1 MKKILPFL
9 IPLTFFAVILLHGRE
24 SNSEIV
30 SNVHFQEGELSP
42 TQLQKKVERLVF
54 DILSNYHYRKVPV
67 NDSLSEKI
75 LEEYIDNL
83 DPNKAYFLASDIAE
97 FDRFKFSIDD
107 DLAHG
112 DLNSAFVIYNTYQ
125 KRVKERFNFV
135 KSILERPQDFTIDES
150 YAPNREK
157 SLWSVDDNSLNEYW
171 RKDLKRQI
179 LDEKINSKKADTT
192 IVRELKD
199 RFKRSE
205 KYLTRAKSEDVF
217 QIFMNAYTE
226 SIDPHTSYMIPK
238 TASEFNKDMS
248 QSFEGIGATLR
259 LEGDYVTIMDLIP
272 GGPAFR
278 SKLIS
283 PKDRIVAVAQG
294 DEGAFTDIIG
304 WFTDDAV
311 KLIRGAKG
319 TVVRLK
325 ILKGSAAVGTPSVE
339 IRLVREKI
347 KIEEQTA
354 KKEVLTVKN
363 GDQISKIGLITIPM
377 FYRDF
382 EGARSKEKDFKS
394 TSADVKKFLNEFK
407 AEGGIDAVVIDLR
420 NNGGGSLLEAIDL
433 TGLFITK
440 GPVVQRKS
448 SEGRIS
454 TELDTNPELIY
465 DGPLAIMINR
475 FSASASEIFAAAIQD
490 YKRGIIIGEQS
501 YGKGTVQSVVDLTR
515 YMGDAE
521 PAGSLKITLEK
532 FYRINGSS
540 TQHKGVSP
548 DFALPSAFTAEEY
561 GESAQKSALPWD
573 MIATSVYQ
581 PINAVSSTI
590 QNKLLSNFQLRLKTN
605 TELVKLKADTE
616 KFKKYKEKNTVSLQV
631 DKRKKELEELKKQP
645 DETES
650 IVQAMGG
657 TVVEDPTKA
666 DKDKKEDK
674 HAKDVYLKETKQI
687 VMDWLKLTGSK
698 SPKVV
703 LKK

>member
-9 IPLTFFAVILLHGRE
+9 IPFTFFAVILLHGRE
-24 SNSEIV
+24 RV
-30 SNVHFQEGELSP
+30 SFLQDSSVAVQEGDITP
-42 TQLQKKVERLVF
+42 TDLQKKVERLVF

-67 NDSLSEKI
+67 NDSLSERI
-75 LEEYIDNL
+75 LEEYIKNL
-83 DPNKAYFLASDIAE
+83 DPNKAYFIASDIKN
-97 FDRFKFSIDD
+97 FDQFKFEIDNE
-107 DLAHG
+107 LAKG
-112 DLNSAFVIYNTYQ
+112 DLTAAFSIYNTYQ
-125 KRVKERFNFV
+125 KRLKERFEYV
-135 KSILERPQDFTIDES
+135 KSVLDSPQDFTADDS
-150 YAPNREK
+150 YSPNRDK
-157 SLWSVDDNSLNEYW
+157 LNWAEDVSALNDYW

-179 LDEKINSKKADTT
+179 LDEKINTKKADTT

-205 KYLTRAKSEDVF
+205 KYMTRAKSEDVF
-217 QIFMNAYTE
+217 QAFMNAYTE

-238 TASEFNKDMS
+238 TASEFNKDMA

-259 LEGDYVTIMDLIP
+259 LEGDYVTIMELIP

-283 PKDRIVAVAQG
+283 PKDRIVGVAQG

-311 KLIRGAKG
+311 KLIRGPKA

-325 ILKGSAAVGTPSVE
+325 ILKGGAATGTPPVE

-354 KKEVLTVKN
+354 KKEI
-363 GDQISKIGLITIPM
+363 ISQGTTKIGLITIPM

-382 EGARSKEKDFKS
+382 EGARSKEQDFKS
-394 TSADVKKFLNEFK
+394 TSGDVKKFLNEFK
-407 AEGGIDAVVIDLR
+407 KEGGVDAVLIDLR

-433 TGLFITK
+433 TGLFISK
-440 GPVVQRKS
+440 GPVVQRKN
-448 SEGRIS
+448 SEGQIS
-454 TELDTNPELIY
+454 TEEDRNAEVAY

-515 YMGDAE
+515 YMGGNE
-521 PAGSLKITLEK
+521 PAGQLKITLEK
-532 FYRINGSS
+532 FYRITGSS

-548 DFALPSAFTAEEY
+548 DFSLPSAFTAEEY
-561 GESAQKSALPWD
+561 GESSQKSALPWD
-573 MIATSVYQ
+573 KI
-581 PINAVSSTI
+581 ST
-590 QNKLLSNFQLRLKTN
+590 SNFQVLQNVNSTLLNKLNANFQVRLKTN
-605 TELVKLKADTE
+605 AELVKLKTDTE
-616 KFKKYKEKNTVSLQV
+616 KFKKFKEKNIISLQW

-657 TVVEDPTKA
+657 AAQIDSDSTKTA
-666 DKDKKEDK
+666 LAKKEDK
-674 HAKDVYLKETKQI
+674 HAKDVYLKESKQI
-687 VMDWLKLTGSK
+687 VADWLQLLGNKPQKAIT
-698 SPKVV
+698 
-703 LKK
+703 KK

>member
-9 IPLTFFAVILLHGRE
+9 IPLTFFAVILLHGGDAGIE
-24 SNSEIV
+24 KNTSV
-30 SNVHFQEGELSP
+30 KFQEGELSP
-42 TQLQKKVERLVF
+42 TILQQKVERLVF

-75 LEEYIDNL
+75 LEEYIKNL
-83 DPNKAYFLASDIAE
+83 DPNKAYFLASDISN
-97 FDRFKFSIDD
+97 FDQFKYKIDD
-107 DLAHG
+107 DLARG
-112 DLNSAFVIYNTYQ
+112 ELSSAFVIYNTYQ
-125 KRVKERFNFV
+125 KRVKERFSYV
-135 KSILERPQDFTIDES
+135 KSLLNSSQDFALDES
-150 YAPNREK
+150 YAPNRDK
-157 SLWSVDDNSLNEYW
+157 LPWANDVNSLNDYW

-192 IVRELKD
+192 IIRELKD
-199 RFKRSE
+199 RFNRSE

-259 LEGDYVTIMDLIP
+259 LEGDYVTIMELIP

-278 SKLIS
+278 SKQIS
-283 PKDRIVAVAQG
+283 PKDRIVGVAQG
-294 DEGAFTDIIG
+294 DDGAFTDIIG

-325 ILKGSAAVGTPSVE
+325 VLKGNAAMGTPPVE

-354 KKEVLTVKN
+354 KKEILLAKN
-363 GDQISKIGLITIPM
+363 GEHVTKIGLITIPM

-382 EGARSKEKDFKS
+382 EGARSREKDFKS

-407 AEGGIDAVVIDLR
+407 NDGGVDAVVIDLR
-420 NNGGGSLLEAIDL
+420 NNGGGSLIEAIEL

-454 TELDTNPELIY
+454 TEVDDNPELVY
-465 DGPLAIMINR
+465 DGPLAVMINR

-490 YKRGIIIGEQS
+490 YKRGVVVGEQS

-515 YMGDAE
+515 YMGETE

-573 MIATSVYQ
+573 MIASSAYQ
-581 PINAVSSTI
+581 PVNAIPSSI
-590 QNKLLSNFQLRLKTN
+590 QSKLLVNFQNRMKTN
-605 TELVKLKADTE
+605 TELLKLKSDTE
-616 KFKKYKEKNTVSLQV
+616 KFKKYKEKNLVSLQIE
-631 DKRKKELEELKKQP
+631 KRKQELEELKKQP

-657 TVVEDPTKA
+657 NVVEDPAKA
-666 DKDKKEDK
+666 EKDKKDK
-674 HAKDVYLKETKQI
+674 HEKDVYLKETKQI
-687 VMDWLKLTGSK
+687 VLDWLSLIKPK
-698 SPKVV
+698 SAKVV